1 MRAFQLIQLIQLMRS
16 IYFSYPK
23 AIPPGPAAPVI
34 VPIANELIIA
44 QIAEMEQSDL
54 TNRGSRELMLRLM
67 EKEGTE
73 KGLNVNQLSA
83 AEL

>member
-34 VPIANELIIA
+34 VPNANKLIIA
-44 QIAEMEQSDL
+44 HIASMEQSDM
-54 TNRGSRELMLRLM
+54 TNRSSR
-67 EKEGTE
+67 
-73 KGLNVNQLSA
+73 
-83 AEL
+83 